1 MTGID
6 RPHLTLQQRYMQ
18 LLALAEEFN
27 AGEVYVSAVDWHV
40 LLQCT
45 PSRDTSRDATG
56 QSMLIYGRRF
66 RLKTPAKPPH
76 GVLDLTGE
84 TPSFEP

>member
-1 MTGID
+1 
-6 RPHLTLQQRYMQ
+6 
-18 LLALAEEFN
+18 
-27 AGEVYVSAVDWHV
+27 V
-40 LLQCT
+40 LLQCA